1 MNADAK
7 VKIEVD
13 TRKAKADLKELHRA
27 KASGRKKVGAV
38 AKRTSSMATRA
49 FAFTGG
55 AAVLG
60 KFNGASSSGNV
71 DIFDEALV
79 PIYAAAQSATDKAV
93 GFSAAGRRTA
103 RERTKA
109 AFAYHVGKTGE
120 MAGAREF
127 YKLAD
132 ASAQDQESGRNLLRQ
147 DPRFIGPDIGEV
159 STAALKGHT
168 KLFLKNLYA
177 VNPLKL
183 LLQGFDYVVTRLA
196 S

>member
-1 MNADAK
+1 MNTDAK
-7 VKIEVD
+7 IKVGVD
-13 TRKAKADLKELHRA
+13 TRKAKSDLKELHRA
-27 KASGRKKVGAV
+27 KAQGRKKVGAV
-38 AKRTSSMATRA
+38 AKRSSSMATRA

-79 PIYAAAQSATDKAV
+79 PIYAAAQAATDKAV

-120 MAGAREF
+120 MSGALEF
-127 YKLAD
+127 NKIAD
-132 ASAQDQESGRNLLRQ
+132 RSAQDQESGRNLLRQ
-147 DPRFIGPDIGEV
+147 DPRFLGPDLEEA
-159 STAALKGHT
+159 SKAALKGHAE
-168 KLFLKNLYA
+168 LFLKNLYA

-183 LLQGFDYVVTRLA
+183 LAQGFDYVATRLT

>member
-1 MNADAK
+1 MNADANI
-7 VKIEVD
+7 KIDVD
-13 TRKAKADLKELHRA
+13 TRKAKSDLKELHRA
-27 KASGRKKVGAV
+27 KARGRKKVGAV
-38 AKRTSSMATRA
+38 AKRSSSMATRA

-79 PIYAAAQSATDKAV
+79 PIYAAAQAATDKAV

-120 MAGAREF
+120 MSGARQF
-127 YKLAD
+127 HALAD
-132 ASAQDQESGRNLLRQ
+132 ASAQDQEAGRNLLRQ

-159 STAALKGHT
+159 SAAALKGHA
-168 KLFLKNLYA
+168 KLFFRNVWA
-177 VNPLKL
+177 QMPIKL
-183 LLQGFDYVVTRLA
+183 LIQGFDYVVTRLA